1 MSGIDMHIH
10 TTASDGLFTVP
21 QIVEKAKVMG
31 LNGIA
36 ITDHDTINGLRE
48 INKVSEA
55 EDFLILPGIEIS
67 TIWEG
72 KSVHLLGYLF
82 DWQNTALQQWL
93 AVRLTER
100 IERAKEIIIH
110 LRDIGV
116 DLEEEEILAQQ
127 NIGSLGRVHIGLAMI
142 KKGYASSL
150 DEVFQK
156 WLGEKGRVSIPP
168 HRVSPKDAIEILHQA
183 GGVSVVAHPGL
194 SQCEQWLELFA
205 SWGLDGIEVYHP
217 EHKKKQQ
224 KKYRQLAEKLGL
236 FITGGSDFHSQGL
249 GRCTLPQEYLAPI
262 FCKTECYGGVC
273 YKN

>member
-142 KKGYASSL
+142 K
-150 DEVFQK
+150 
-156 WLGEKGRVSIPP
+156 
-168 HRVSPKDAIEILHQA
+168 
-183 GGVSVVAHPGL
+183 
-194 SQCEQWLELFA
+194 
-205 SWGLDGIEVYHP
+205 
-217 EHKKKQQ
+217 
-224 KKYRQLAEKLGL
+224 
-236 FITGGSDFHSQGL
+236 
-249 GRCTLPQEYLAPI
+249 
-262 FCKTECYGGVC
+262 
-273 YKN
+273 